1 MNEDDE
7 EELEALEAADA
18 LMNPS
23 VEQEAAEMARI
34 KQRAKEHGV
43 NPKSHGEHG
52 WAGSIMRKSER
63 FLERHG
69 ERLQYD
75 KAKVLQVYNNRPFWS
90 KVVRALQG

>member
-1 MNEDDE
+1 
-7 EELEALEAADA
+7 
-18 LMNPS
+18 
-23 VEQEAAEMARI
+23 MARI

-75 KAKVLQVYNNRPFWS
+75 KGTPSIS
-90 KVVRALQG
+90 KWFTARERDA